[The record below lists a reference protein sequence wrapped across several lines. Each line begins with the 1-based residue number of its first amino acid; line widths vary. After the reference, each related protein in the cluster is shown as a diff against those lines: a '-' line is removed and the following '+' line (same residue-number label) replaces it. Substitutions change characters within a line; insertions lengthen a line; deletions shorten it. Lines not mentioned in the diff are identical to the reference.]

1 MRRLLCAGIALALVP
16 RLAAADEGMW
26 TFDAFPKDK
35 VEKAYGFKAT
45 DAWLK
50 HVQLSSARLAGGC
63 SASFVSDRGLVM
75 TNHHCAHQC
84 IEQLSTAQKDFV
96 KAGFYA
102 PALADEV
109 KCPDVEVNQLVE
121 ITDVTAA
128 LRKATAGLDGEAYHK
143 AQRAE
148 KARLEKACQTSPD
161 LRCEVVTLYHG
172 GVYDLYKYR
181 RFQDVRLVFAP
192 EFAVAFF
199 GGDPDNFEFPRYDLD
214 VSFLRVYENGK
225 PAHTKEHFAWS
236 AHGAQAGELTFVSGN
251 PGATARLFTVA
262 QLKYQRDF
270 ALPERLFRLA
280 EFRGLI
286 SGWQQKGAEEKR
298 ISNATLFY
306 VENSY
311 KALRG
316 MFDSLRDEKFFAS
329 LVANEEALRASISKD
344 PARAAKV
351 LPAFDAIAKAQERL
365 KEIRTQYI
373 YLEQGAGFGGD
384 LFRHA
389 RHLVR
394 AADEL
399 PKPNG
404 ERLREYRDSG
414 LPELTQDL
422 FSPAPIYPSF
432 EKLQL
437 AYGLT
442 KLRERLG
449 PDDPVVKKI
458 LGKESPEEVASRAVD
473 GTKLKDPAVRK
484 ALFEGGAKAV
494 GASDDP
500 MVALAKLA
508 DPEARAVRR
517 TYEDEVE
524 SVVQKNQEIIADTRF
539 AVQGRST
546 YPDATFTARL
556 SYGKVEGW
564 KEGTKAVEPFTTF
577 GGAFERATG
586 RDPFALPQSWLDAKG
601 RLDLGTRFNFVTDN
615 DIIGG
620 NSGSPM
626 VNRNAEIVG
635 LIFDGNIWSLG
646 GDYGFDESNNRAVAV
661 HSDALLEALSRIYGA
676 QRIVDELQPAR
687 SARK

>member
-1 MRRLLCAGIALALVP
+1 
-16 RLAAADEGMW
+16 
-26 TFDAFPKDK
+26 
-35 VEKAYGFKAT
+35 
-45 DAWLK
+45 
-50 HVQLSSARLAGGC
+50 
-63 SASFVSDRGLVM
+63 
-75 TNHHCAHQC
+75 
-84 IEQLSTAQKDFV
+84 
-96 KAGFYA
+96 
-102 PALADEV
+102 
-109 KCPDVEVNQLVE
+109 
-121 ITDVTAA
+121 
-128 LRKATAGLDGEAYHK
+128 
-143 AQRAE
+143 
-148 KARLEKACQTSPD
+148 
-161 LRCEVVTLYHG
+161 
-172 GVYDLYKYR
+172 
-181 RFQDVRLVFAP
+181 
-192 EFAVAFF
+192 
-199 GGDPDNFEFPRYDLD
+199 
-214 VSFLRVYENGK
+214 
-225 PAHTKEHFAWS
+225 
-236 AHGAQAGELTFVSGN
+236 
-251 PGATARLFTVA
+251 
-262 QLKYQRDF
+262 
-270 ALPERLFRLA
+270 
-280 EFRGLI
+280 
-286 SGWQQKGAEEKR
+286 
-298 ISNATLFY
+298 
-306 VENSY
+306 
-311 KALRG
+311 
-316 MFDSLRDEKFFAS
+316 
-329 LVANEEALRASISKD
+329 
-344 PARAAKV
+344 
-351 LPAFDAIAKAQERL
+351 
-365 KEIRTQYI
+365 
-373 YLEQGAGFGGD
+373 
-384 LFRHA
+384 
-389 RHLVR
+389 
-394 AADEL
+394 
-399 PKPNG
+399 
-404 ERLREYRDSG
+404 
-414 LPELTQDL
+414 
-422 FSPAPIYPSF
+422 
-432 EKLQL
+432 
-437 AYGLT
+437 
-442 KLRERLG
+442 
-449 PDDPVVKKI
+449 
-458 LGKESPEEVASRAVD
+458 VD